1 MYASFTEPR
10 LVPEASPDLL
20 PRADSPYWLFYEQV
34 AVAQLA
40 AWLPAAPCLVL
51 ELSCGPVDRRALLV
65 AAGHVV
71 LQVRAE
77 VDPAEPPPVPGAHRL
92 LADSHDLRW
101 LQDASVDAIVV
112 ESQVLSRCLAT
123 EVMADHLARV
133 LRPGGRVL
141 LIVESLLLGLARLAD
156 QGRWAELAD
165 IPAADCVLVPGE
177 DGTITRCFWPQELRG
192 LLTGAG
198 LEVDWVRPRSVLS
211 VSAVERAI
219 ASEGA
224 QTTMALVK
232 AELALAQEHEGESTG
247 LHLIASAVRPV

>member
-1 MYASFTEPR
+1 MSESST
-10 LVPEASPDLL
+10 DLL
-20 PRADSPYWLFYEQV
+20 PRTDSPYWLFYEQV

-40 AWLPAAPCLVL
+40 AWLPAGPSRVL
-51 ELSCGPVDRRALLV
+51 DLSCGPVDRGALLV
-65 AAGHVV
+65 AAGHTV
-71 LQVRAE
+71 LQVRLE
-77 VDPAEPPPVPGAHRL
+77 VGACEPAPAAGVQRL

-101 LQDASVDAIVV
+101 LRDASVDAIVV
-112 ESQVLSRCLAT
+112 ESRVLSRCLAT
-123 EVMADHLARV
+123 EVMAEHLTRV

-141 LIVESLLLGLARLAD
+141 LVVESLLLGLARLAE

-177 DGTITRCFWPQELRG
+177 DGTITRCFWPQELRS
-192 LLTGAG
+192 LLTDAG

-219 ASEGA
+219 ASEGPK
-224 QTTMALVK
+224 TTMALVQ

-247 LHLIASAVRPV
+247 LYLMASAVRPG